1 MIHLFIN
8 ALAASAGGGLTY
20 VRNLLPQLAKRSDVQ
35 ATVVLSPMLGP
46 ELYNSS
52 NLTFLEYQDS
62 CNTARR
68 FWHEQTRLPDLI
80 RRSNADVLLSTGNFA
95 LRKSPVPQILLCRNS
110 LYTSSDFSRDLL
122 TRRAYAIWLDTKVKC
137 VLAKCSLRWAN
148 CTVAPSAAFARDIQE
163 WSGQSVRAIHH
174 GFDHDAFLAHG
185 TPLPVGVERELAA
198 SAGALRLLFV
208 SHYNYYRNFETLL
221 RAVPLIRERIAP
233 RSLKLFLTC
242 QLKPGENPGSYRTD
256 AAAELLANLGIQDS
270 VVQLGS
276 IPYTSLHHLYK
287 CCDIYVTPAYTESF
301 AHPLVEA
308 MSCGLPVVASDL
320 SVHREI
326 CGKSALFFSRFSEQ
340 ELADRIS
347 QLAHSSELRQ
357 ELGKQSLERSS
368 CFSWERHTAEIVELA
383 FSLSGKMKIRVA
395 QMA

>member
-1 MIHLFIN
+1 MIHLFVN

-20 VRNLLPQLAKRSDVQ
+20 VRNLVPQLAKRNDVQ
-35 ATVVLSPMLGP
+35 ATVVLSRALRP
-46 ELYNSS
+46 ELYKSS
-52 NLTFLEYQDS
+52 NITFLDYQDS
-62 CNTARR
+62 GDTARR

-80 RRSNADVLLSTGNFA
+80 RQSRADVLLSTGNFA

-122 TRRAYAIWLDTKVKC
+122 ARRAYSIWLDTKLKS
-137 VLAKCSLRWAN
+137 VLAKRSLRWAN
-148 CTVAPSAAFARDIQE
+148 CTVAPSGAFAREIQA
-163 WSGQSVRAIHH
+163 WSGHSVRAIHH
-174 GFDHDAFLAHG
+174 GFDRDAFLARG
-185 TPLPVGVERELAA
+185 TPLPPGVERELDAG
-198 SAGALRLLFV
+198 SGALRLLFV

-221 RAVPLIRERIAP
+221 RAVPLIGERIAP

-242 QLKPGENPGSYRTD
+242 QLKTGENPGLYRTD
-256 AAAELLANLGIQDS
+256 AAADLLANLGIQDS

-287 CCDIYVTPAYTESF
+287 RCDIYVTPAYTESF

-320 SVHREI
+320 PVHREV

-340 ELADRIS
+340 QLADRIS
-347 QLAHSSELRQ
+347 QLARSSELRQ

-368 CFSWERHTAEIVELA
+368 CFSWEQHTAEIVELA
-383 FSLSGKMKIRVA
+383 FSLSGRMKTRVA
-395 QMA
+395 QIA

>member
-1 MIHLFIN
+1 
-8 ALAASAGGGLTY
+8 
-20 VRNLLPQLAKRSDVQ
+20 
-35 ATVVLSPMLGP
+35 
-46 ELYNSS
+46 
-52 NLTFLEYQDS
+52 
-62 CNTARR
+62 
-68 FWHEQTRLPDLI
+68 
-80 RRSNADVLLSTGNFA
+80 
-95 LRKSPVPQILLCRNS
+95 
-110 LYTSSDFSRDLL
+110 
-122 TRRAYAIWLDTKVKC
+122 
-137 VLAKCSLRWAN
+137 
-148 CTVAPSAAFARDIQE
+148 
-163 WSGQSVRAIHH
+163 
-174 GFDHDAFLAHG
+174 
-185 TPLPVGVERELAA
+185 
-198 SAGALRLLFV
+198 
-208 SHYNYYRNFETLL
+208 
-221 RAVPLIRERIAP
+221 
-233 RSLKLFLTC
+233 
-242 QLKPGENPGSYRTD
+242 
-256 AAAELLANLGIQDS
+256 LGIQDS